1 MIINKDGESY
11 IRLTAFMEAET
22 TPCIMVPFMGTLVP
36 VIVNRLSFAQIRAC
50 GDFSLIET
58 VSDLIGKKKK
68 LSPAEMVSYAEMQYN
83 IVRAALIS
91 PSYDEIMS
99 LNHYD
104 ILRKNAEAEIVGIK
118 EAIDQLPVGPKRDKF
133 QLEYDTLRMEYEFLL
148 PVDFVSYI
156 ISYTLKVDDTD
167 IKLVSEDMLFEAAAR
182 AKSGSGNPSDHLPG
196 NFTDFNKVDINN
208 RAMVVYHQRMKEN
221 GSTR

>member
-1 MIINKDGESY
+1 MIIDHDGESY
-11 IRLTAFMEAET
+11 IRLSAFIEAEV
-22 TPCIMVPFMGTLVP
+22 TPCIMAPFMGTPVP
-36 VIVNRLSFAQIRAC
+36 VIVNRLTFAQIRAC
-50 GDFSLIET
+50 GDFSLIQT
-58 VSDLIGKKKK
+58 ISDIIGKKRK
-68 LSPAEMVSYAEMQYN
+68 LSPAEMVSYAEVQYN
-83 IVRAALIS
+83 VVRAALKS

-118 EAIDQLPVGPKRDKF
+118 EAIHELPVGPKRDKY

-156 ISYTLKVDDTD
+156 LSYALQIDDTD
-167 IKLVSEDMLFEAAAR
+167 IKLISEDMLFEAAAR

-196 NFTDFNKVDINN
+196 NFTDFNRVDINN

-221 GSTR
+221 CNTR